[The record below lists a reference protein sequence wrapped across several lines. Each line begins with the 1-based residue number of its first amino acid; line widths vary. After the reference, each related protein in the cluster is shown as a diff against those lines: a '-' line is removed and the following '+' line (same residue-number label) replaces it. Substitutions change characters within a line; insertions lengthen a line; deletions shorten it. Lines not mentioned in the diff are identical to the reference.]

1 MARPLFALSLE
12 ADTLNQIASLNQSV
26 VAGLV
31 SMFDPERRLFCH
43 RLRLGQSG
51 LVREGISHRYT
62 MIALLG
68 LQRLRASGV
77 SIPLDLPS
85 ILQVLIRD
93 ARWLENVGDLGLLV
107 WLCALVSPERLAEID
122 SQFDLKHALAHFHET
137 RRGRTM
143 ELSWFLSGLA
153 HQQLACP
160 DLLPHLRDTA
170 MEAYQLLKK
179 NQGEH
184 GVFSHLAENG
194 GLTGLMR
201 GRMGSF
207 ADQVYPI
214 YALAKFSRAYQ
225 VPKAAERAL
234 DAALTL
240 CELQGPHGQWWWHY
254 DATTGK
260 VLGQYPVYSVHQYGI
275 APMALLALGEETQS
289 DFTPWIY
296 KGLRWIHGDNELE
309 QDMRDS
315 SANVVW
321 RYIYRNDYR
330 KHWDV
335 ALAVLMARGDAQPH
349 KELAVLH
356 ECRPYELGWLLYA
369 FAGHRMEQ
377 QGLPGTAPTIA
388 TRLTERIQQ

>member
-1 MARPLFALSLE
+1 MARPLTALSLE
-12 ADTLNQIASLNQSV
+12 ADTLTQIARLNQSV
-26 VAGLV
+26 VTGLV
-31 SMFDPERRLFCH
+31 SMFDPERKLFCH
-43 RLRLGQSG
+43 RLRQSERG

-68 LQRLRASGV
+68 LQRLRAEGV
-77 SIPLDLPS
+77 SFSLDIPS
-85 ILQVLIRD
+85 ILQVLIED
-93 ARWLENVGDLGLLV
+93 THWLENIGDLGLLV
-107 WLCALVSPERLAEID
+107 WLCAVVAPERLTEID
-122 SQFDLKHALAHFHET
+122 FRFDLKNALIHFHES

-153 HQQLACP
+153 HQNLASP
-160 DLLPHLRDTA
+160 DQLPHLRDTA
-170 MEAYQLLKK
+170 METYQLLKK
-179 NQGEH
+179 NQSEH

-194 GLTGLMR
+194 GWVGLMR

-214 YALAKFSRAYQ
+214 YALAKFSRAYH

-234 DAALTL
+234 DTALTL

-254 DATTGK
+254 DSASGK

-296 KGLRWIHGDNELE
+296 KGLRWIQGNNELE
-309 QDMRDS
+309 HDMRDS
-315 SANVVW
+315 SANVIW
-321 RYIYRNDYR
+321 RYIYRCDYK
-330 KHWDV
+330 KHLDV
-335 ALAVLMARGDAQPH
+335 ALALLMARADGQFH

-369 FAGHRMEQ
+369 FAGHRMEEKD
-377 QGLPGTAPTIA
+377 LSSTSSVSAN
-388 TRLTERIQQ
+388 RLTERVQP

>member
-1 MARPLFALSLE
+1 MARQLTALSLE
-12 ADTLNQIASLNQSV
+12 ADTLTQIACLNRSV

-31 SMFDPERRLFCH
+31 SMFDRERKLFCH
-43 RLRLGQSG
+43 RLRQGERG

-68 LQRLRASGV
+68 LQRLRAAGV
-77 SIPLDLPS
+77 SIPLDVPS
-85 ILQVLIRD
+85 ILQVLIED
-93 ARWLENVGDLGLLV
+93 TRWLENVGDLGLLV
-107 WLCALVSPERLAEID
+107 WLCALAAPDHLAEID
-122 SQFDLKHALAHFHET
+122 SRFDLKSALVHFHEN

-153 HQQLACP
+153 HQNLACP
-160 DLLPHLRDTA
+160 GQLPHLRDTA
-170 MEAYQLLKK
+170 METYQLLKK

-207 ADQVYPI
+207 ADQVYPV

-225 VPKAAERAL
+225 VPKAVERAL
-234 DAALTL
+234 DTALTL
-240 CELQGPHGQWWWHY
+240 CELQGPQGQWWWHY
-254 DATTGK
+254 DATSGK

-309 QDMRDS
+309 HDMRDC
-315 SANVVW
+315 SANLVW
-321 RYIYRNDYR
+321 RYIYRSDYK

-335 ALAVLMARGDAQPH
+335 ALAVLMARGDAQFH

-369 FAGHRMEQ
+369 FAGHRMEEKDVSRI
-377 QGLPGTAPTIA
+377 PSIIA
-388 TRLTERIQQ
+388 DRFAEGIQP

>member
-1 MARPLFALSLE
+1 MARPLSALSLE
-12 ADTLNQIASLNQSV
+12 ADTRAQIACLNESV
-26 VAGLV
+26 VTGLI
-31 SMFDPERRLFCH
+31 SMFDPNRKLFCH
-43 RLRLGQSG
+43 RLRQGESG

-68 LQRLRASGV
+68 LRRLQAAGV
-77 SIPLDLPS
+77 SIPFDIPS
-85 ILQVLIRD
+85 ISQVLLND
-93 ARWLENVGDLGLLV
+93 TRWLENVGDLGLLV
-107 WLCALVSPERLAEID
+107 WLCAMVSPERLTEID
-122 SQFDLKHALAHFHET
+122 SRFDLKHALVHFHET

-143 ELSWFLSGLA
+143 ELSWFLAGLA
-153 HQQLACP
+153 HQNLACP
-160 DLLPHLRDTA
+160 DRLPHLRDTA
-170 MEAYQLLKK
+170 METYQLLKK
-179 NQGEH
+179 NQGEY

-234 DAALTL
+234 DTALTL

-254 DATTGK
+254 DAASGK

-309 QDMRDS
+309 HDMRDS
-315 SANVVW
+315 STNVVW
-321 RYIYRNDYR
+321 RYIYRNDYK

-335 ALAVLMARGDAQPH
+335 ALAILMARGDVESH

-369 FAGHRMEQ
+369 FAGYGMEEKD
-377 QGLPGTAPTIA
+377 LPGATPITAD
-388 TRLTERIQQ
+388 RLTARIQQ

>member
-1 MARPLFALSLE
+1 MVRALTALPLE
-12 ADTLNQIASLNQSV
+12 ADSLTQIAFLNQSV
-26 VAGLV
+26 VTGLV
-31 SMFDPERRLFCH
+31 SMFDPDRKLFCH
-43 RLRLGQSG
+43 RLRQDESG
-51 LVREGISHRYT
+51 WVREGISHRYT

-68 LQRLRASGV
+68 LQRLRAAGV
-77 SIPLDLPS
+77 SIPLDIPS
-85 ILQVLIRD
+85 VWDTLLKD
-93 ARWLENVGDLGLLV
+93 TRWLENVGDLGLLV
-107 WLCALVSPERLAEID
+107 WLCALVSPERLVETD
-122 SQFDLKHALAHFHET
+122 SQFDLKHALGHFHET

-153 HQQLACP
+153 HQKLARP

-170 MEAYQLLKK
+170 METYQLLKK

-184 GVFSHLAENG
+184 GIFSHLAENG

-214 YALAKFSRAYQ
+214 YALAKFSKAYQ

-234 DAALTL
+234 DTALTL
-240 CELQGPHGQWWWHY
+240 CELQGPYGQWWWHY
-254 DATTGK
+254 DSTTGK

-289 DFTPWIY
+289 DFSPWIY

-309 QDMRDS
+309 QDMRDV

-321 RYIYRNDYR
+321 RYIYRNDYK
-330 KHWDV
+330 KHLDV
-335 ALAVLMARGDAQPH
+335 ALAVLMARGDAECH
-349 KELAVLH
+349 KELAVLR

-369 FAGHRMEQ
+369 FAGHQMEEK
-377 QGLPGTAPTIA
+377 GLSCATPIIA
-388 TRLTERIQQ
+388 DRLTARAPQ

>member
-1 MARPLFALSLE
+1 MARPLTALSLE
-12 ADTLNQIASLNQSV
+12 ADTLTQIASLRQSV
-26 VAGLV
+26 LIGLV
-31 SMFDPERRLFCH
+31 SMFDPERKLFCH
-43 RLRLGQSG
+43 RLRQGESG

-77 SIPLDLPS
+77 SVPLDLPS
-85 ILQVLIRD
+85 ILQALIKD
-93 ARWLENVGDLGLLV
+93 TRWLENVGDLGLLV

-122 SQFDLKHALAHFHET
+122 SQFDLKHALVQFHET

-153 HQQLACP
+153 HQKLACP
-160 DLLPHLRDTA
+160 NLLPHLRDTA
-170 MEAYQLLKK
+170 METYQLLKK

-194 GLTGLMR
+194 GLTGWMR

-214 YALAKFSRAYQ
+214 YALAKFSKAYE
-225 VPKAAERAL
+225 VPKAAERAM
-234 DAALTL
+234 DTALTL
-240 CELQGPHGQWWWHY
+240 CELQGPYGQWWWHY
-254 DATTGK
+254 DATSGK

-289 DFTPWIY
+289 DFTHWIY
-296 KGLRWIHGDNELE
+296 KGLRWIRGDNELE

-321 RYIYRNDYR
+321 RYIYRNDYK

-335 ALAVLMARGDAQPH
+335 ALAVLMARGDEERH
-349 KELAVLH
+349 KELAVRH

-369 FAGHRMEQ
+369 FASYRTEEKGSAN
-377 QGLPGTAPTIA
+377 TAPVIEG
-388 TRLTERIQQ
+388 RLSESIQQ

>member
-12 ADTLNQIASLNQSV
+12 ADTLAQIASLNQSV
-26 VAGLV
+26 AAGLV
-31 SMFDPERRLFCH
+31 SMFDPERKLFCH
-43 RLRLGQSG
+43 RLRRSESG

-68 LQRLRASGV
+68 LQPPRAGGV
-77 SIPLDLPS
+77 SISLDIPS
-85 ILQVLIRD
+85 ILQALIQD
-93 ARWLENVGDLGLLV
+93 TRWLENIGDLGLLV
-107 WLCALVSPERLAEID
+107 WLCALVAPERLTEID
-122 SQFDLKHALAHFHET
+122 LRFDLKNALVHFHES

-153 HQQLACP
+153 HQNLACP

-170 MEAYQLLKK
+170 METYQLLKK

-214 YALAKFSRAYQ
+214 YALAKFSKAYQ

-234 DAALTL
+234 DTALTL
-240 CELQGPHGQWWWHY
+240 CELQGPYGQWWWHY
-254 DATTGK
+254 DAITGK
-260 VLGQYPVYSVHQYGI
+260 VLGRYPVYSVHQYGI
-275 APMALLALGEETQS
+275 APMALQALGEETLS

-296 KGLRWIHGDNELE
+296 KGLRWVHGDNELE
-309 QDMRDS
+309 HDMRDAS
-315 SANVVW
+315 TNLVW
-321 RYIYRNDYR
+321 RYVYRSDYK

-335 ALAVLMARGDAQPH
+335 ALAVLLAREDTQSH
-349 KELAVLH
+349 KELAVLR
-356 ECRPYELGWLLYA
+356 ECRPYELGWLLYT
-369 FAGHRMEQ
+369 FSGYRMAGKD
-377 QGLPGTAPTIA
+377 PACA
-388 TRLTERIQQ
+388 TPAIVNRVTERIQQ

>member
-1 MARPLFALSLE
+1 MARSLIALSLE
-12 ADTLNQIASLNQSV
+12 ADMLTQIASLNQSV
-26 VAGLV
+26 VTGLV
-31 SMFDPERRLFCH
+31 SMFDPERKLFCH
-43 RLRLGQSG
+43 RLRRSESG

-68 LQRLRASGV
+68 LQRLRVAGV
-77 SIPLDLPS
+77 SIPLDIPS
-85 ILQVLIRD
+85 VLD
-93 ARWLENVGDLGLLV
+93 VLLKHTEWLENVGDLGLLV
-107 WLCALVSPERLAEID
+107 WLCALVSPERLGEID
-122 SQFDLKHALAHFHET
+122 SRFDLKRVLSRFHET
-137 RRGRTM
+137 RWGRTM
-143 ELSWFLSGLA
+143 ELAWFLSGLS
-153 HQQLACP
+153 HQKLACP

-170 MEAYQLLKK
+170 MQTYQLLKK

-184 GVFSHLAENG
+184 GIFNHLAENG
-194 GLTGLMR
+194 GLIGLMR

-214 YALAKFSRAYQ
+214 YALAKFSKAYQ

-234 DAALTL
+234 DTALTL
-240 CELQGPHGQWWWHY
+240 CELQGSYGQWWWHY

-260 VLGQYPVYSVHQYGI
+260 ILGQYPVYSVHQYGI

-321 RYIYRNDYR
+321 RYIYRNDYK
-330 KHWDV
+330 KHWDI
-335 ALAVLMARGDAQPH
+335 ALAVLMARGDAECH
-349 KELAVLH
+349 KQLAVLH

-369 FAGHRMEQ
+369 FAGHRMQ
-377 QGLPGTAPTIA
+377 GKGLPCATPIIA
-388 TRLTERIQQ
+388 DRLTEHIQQ

>member
-1 MARPLFALSLE
+1 MARPLTAFSLG
-12 ADTLNQIASLNQSV
+12 ADTLSQINCLNQSV
-26 VAGLV
+26 LTGLV
-31 SMFDPERRLFCH
+31 SMFDPGRKLFCH
-43 RLRLGQSG
+43 RLRQSERG

-68 LQRLRASGV
+68 LQRLRTAGV
-77 SIPLDLPS
+77 SIPLDVS
-85 ILQVLIRD
+85 AVLQVLIQD
-93 ARWLENVGDLGLLV
+93 TRWLENVGDLGLLL
-107 WLCALVSPERLAEID
+107 WLCALVAPERLAEID
-122 SQFDLKHALAHFHET
+122 SRFDLKNALAHFHEN

-153 HQQLACP
+153 HQNLACP
-160 DLLPHLRDTA
+160 GELPHLRDTA
-170 MEAYQLLKK
+170 MGTYQLLKK

-234 DAALTL
+234 DTALTL

-254 DATTGK
+254 DATSGK

-275 APMALLALGEETQS
+275 APMALLALGKETQS

-309 QDMRDS
+309 RDMRDS
-315 SANVVW
+315 TANVVW
-321 RYIYRNDYR
+321 RYIYRSDYK

-335 ALAVLMARGDAQPH
+335 ALAVLMARGDAQFH

-369 FAGHRMEQ
+369 FAGYPMEEKNP
-377 QGLPGTAPTIA
+377 LCTNSLIVD
-388 TRLTERIQQ
+388 RLTERA